1 MFRDCHNGLSTTV
14 LARMILIIPTLGIF
28 SRADEGPDRQAIVD
42 SERSCF
48 FRWNDLTVVVDHA
61 YQGFDRLNK
70 VKVNKTTAFFGN
82 SRFLCDSSEI
92 GYIRLSPNGNRL
104 YNEKNEPVHEAMK
117 TGLCIYTCHG
127 QRTGEIQPVRL
138 THWRKISNG

>member
-1 MFRDCHNGLSTTV
+1 ML
-14 LARMILIIPTLGIF
+14 LIIPSLGIF
-28 SRADEGPDRQAIVD
+28 SRAEQGADRQAIVD
-42 SERSCF
+42 SPHSCF

-82 SRFLCDSSEI
+82 SRYLCDSSEI

-104 YNEKNEPVHEAMK
+104 YNAKNEPVHEAMK
-117 TGLCIYTCHG
+117 TGLCIYTCYG
-127 QRTGEIQPVRL
+127 KRTGEIQPVRL